1 MRSWP
6 VPIQVTEDE
15 KIFGGVMSFKQLG
28 YLALFFC
35 IGGAGAAIPLPL
47 FVRIVVFLLM
57 MCIGCVVA
65 FGEWQNIKIDTLVK
79 LWIRRQLRPKK
90 LYLEGD

>member
-47 FVRIVVFLLM
+47 FVRIAVF
-57 MCIGCVVA
+57 C
-65 FGEWQNIKIDTLVK
+65 
-79 LWIRRQLRPKK
+79 
-90 LYLEGD
+90 